1 MLIYGKRTSN
11 GQQKALEC
19 TDDGLLK
26 VDAGTF
32 ISDEMKTLAGAAQT
46 VTIPAGARY
55 VVVDAKDGIINVKI
69 NGAATAT
76 SGFFLPKDS
85 TKTIALGGA
94 TSLSVYGGVS
104 AYAYFNFY
112 K

>member
-26 VDAGTF
+26 VDAETF

-46 VTIPAGARY
+46 VTIPAGARH
-55 VVVDAKDGIINVKI
+55 VVVDAKDGAINVKI
-69 NGAATAT
+69 NGTAT
-76 SGFFLPKDS
+76 DNNGFYIPTNS
-85 TKTIALGGA
+85 TKIIALGGA
-94 TSLSVYGGVS
+94 TSLSVYG
-104 AYAYFNFY
+104 AATTYAYFNFY
-112 K
+112 E